1 MLALWIW
8 VLSVIN
14 GILAQ
19 DGDAPVTIGKLNG
32 TGIVKPTNG
41 TKSFISDFLLSAND
55 TTTDLSL
62 SADIAAMTTTT
73 GVSLTTVNGLKSIC
87 SGNLL
92 LMDENSDVSQ
102 DNVVMIPCDDQTR
115 ASNMLDIIGDRNP
128 ACTIMYSESS
138 QGCNFTET
146 TNSLAVQL
154 GTIFT
159 MLTKA
164 ATQSIIDRAQKSSQP
179 LSVVISPDTTA
190 YHSSEADN
198 GNTTSSGP
206 TVAMAILYSITG
218 IIAAIFLF
226 VIISGAI
233 RAHKHPER
241 YGLPPIGGNPDNN
254 VNGESFGNS
263 NSVYANR
270 AKGLAR
276 AVLDS
281 IPLVTFRVNN
291 NNNNDNRSDGDTA
304 KLEAPAT
311 IKDDSIQLDTIPP
324 IDAKSRNITT
334 NDDDDDQQ
342 ATATATNT
350 TTNPETLPSSS
361 SDNDSC
367 PICFETFH
375 DGDILR
381 VLPCRHTF
389 HAICV
394 DPWLL
399 NSSSQCPL
407 CRVDL
412 SISNNETVSEEPP
425 NNNSQQGNNE
435 IIIPPGYEVETSMFN
450 RFLDIWNAQLLPKD
464 ARRRV
469 LARFQQEAD
478 LRRQLRQRD
487 TSMEEH
493 NRNLWIRFVNS
504 RKKLFHQRNS
514 NHNAQ

>member
-1 MLALWIW
+1 MLSAIG
-8 VLSVIN
+8 

-62 SADIAAMTTTT
+62 SADISAMTTTT
-73 GVSLTTVNGLKSIC
+73 GVSLTTVDGLKSIC

-92 LMDENSDVSQ
+92 LMDENSDISQ

-164 ATQSIIDRAQKSSQP
+164 ATQSIIGRAKKSSQP

-190 YHSSEADN
+190 YHATEADN
-198 GNTTSSGP
+198 ENTTPSGP

-218 IIAAIFLF
+218 IVAAVFLF

-241 YGLPPIGGNPDNN
+241 YGLVPIGGDPDNG

-291 NNNNDNRSDGDTA
+291 GQNDDNA
-304 KLEAPAT
+304 KIEAPPT
-311 IKDDSIQLDTIPP
+311 LKDDNIPLDTIPP
-324 IDAKSRNITT
+324 ISDAKSRSVAVTG
-334 NDDDDDQQ
+334 DEEEEDSHDQSDAT
-342 ATATATNT
+342 ATATATNPT
-350 TTNPETLPSSS
+350 TGPSPT
-361 SDNDSC
+361 DNDSC
-367 PICFETFH
+367 PICFETFD

-381 VLPCRHTF
+381 ILPCRHTF

-412 SISNNETVSEEPP
+412 SISNNETVSDEPP
-425 NNNSQQGNNE
+425 NNNENDNHQQDNE
-435 IIIPPGYEVETSMFN
+435 VIIPPGYEVETSMFN

-464 ARRRV
+464 ARRRA
-469 LARFQQEAD
+469 LARFQQEAE

-504 RKKLFHQRNS
+504 RKKLFHQRNNNTS
-514 NHNAQ
+514 NNAQ